1 VGRLLVISRL
11 ALADIK
17 RRRVQSAL
25 LLLMIVTTTTT
36 LTIAL
41 ALHKVTDSPF
51 ARTRAATRGPDIV
64 AEINPPAGTRSGV
77 TRGFAPLVHAR
88 GVAGTGDVAGTGG
101 VAGTS
106 GPYPIAF
113 TGLSSRGMDLD
124 AEVEGRDVAPAAVDQ
139 PVLTA
144 GRWIAP
150 GQAVI
155 ERGFADALRL
165 GVGDTIRL
173 GGRPFRVAGIAVSTA
188 QCFYPITAPGL
199 IWLTR
204 SDADSLATPQ
214 QPVGYIFNLRLTDP
228 SSAQTFE
235 NGPAA
240 TAFYNVTTNQPK
252 SFLSSWQDIERQDFK
267 VISVDQKVLL
277 IVGTLLALLAIA
289 SIAVVVGSRVA
300 EQTRRVGLLKAVG
313 ATPMMVAVVLLAEN
327 LLLALAAAA
336 VGVTVGQLI
345 APVLTNLG
353 NGLLGSPPTP
363 PLTLTSAA
371 EVLIVA
377 IAVAASAT
385 IVPAIRGAR
394 TSTICALNDPAHP
407 PRRRPALIALSARL
421 PVPLLLAVR
430 LVARRMRRSL
440 LTAASLTIAV
450 AMVVAALTLEH
461 KVELTN
467 QQRVAAVGGATV
479 ADRVTHLVFLLSAI
493 LVALAA
499 LNAIFTTWATV
510 IDTQRPTALAKALG
524 ATPRQVTAG
533 LAGAQ
538 LGPALLAA
546 VLGIPIGLALYRLA
560 GGNLHQAS
568 PPVLWLLAVI
578 PATLIAVAVLTAI
591 PARIGAGRAV
601 ADVLRSE

>member
-1 VGRLLVISRL
+1 MGRLLLVSRL
-11 ALADIK
+11 VIGDIK

-25 LLLMIVTTTTT
+25 LLMMILTTTTT
-36 LTIAL
+36 LTIGL

-64 AEINPPAGTRSGV
+64 AEINPPSATRSAV
-77 TRGFAPLVHAR
+77 THGFAPLVQA
-88 GVAGTGDVAGTGG
+88 GG

-113 TGLSSRGMDLD
+113 ARLSSRGVDVQ
-124 AEVEGRDVAPAAVDQ
+124 AEVEGRDVAAAAIDQ
-139 PVLTA
+139 PALTA
-144 GRWIAP
+144 GRWVAP

-155 ERGFADALRL
+155 ERGFADALGL
-165 GVGDTIRL
+165 GVGDRIRL
-173 GGRPFRVAGIAVSTA
+173 GGRRFRVAGIAVSTA

-204 SDADSLATPQ
+204 SDADSLAPGQ
-214 QPVGYIFNLRLTDP
+214 QPVGYILNLRLTDP
-228 SSAQTFE
+228 ASAAAFE
-235 NGPAA
+235 NGNAA
-240 TAFYNVTTNQPK
+240 NAFYNLTSNQAK
-252 SFLSSWQDIERQDFK
+252 SFLSSWEDIQRQDFK
-267 VISVDQKVLL
+267 VVSVDQRVLV
-277 IVGTLLALLAIA
+277 IVSTLLALLAIA
-289 SIAVVVGSRVA
+289 SIAVAVGSRMA

-313 ATPMMVAVVLLAEN
+313 ATPRMVAVVLLAEN
-327 LLLALAAAA
+327 LLLALTAAA
-336 VGVTVGQLI
+336 VGVIVGQLI

-353 NGLLGSPPTP
+353 NGLLGSPATP

-377 IAVAASAT
+377 IVVAACAT

-394 TSTICALNDPAHP
+394 TSTIRALNGPAHP
-407 PRRRPALIALSARL
+407 PRRRPWLIALSARL

-430 LVARRMRRSL
+430 LVARRIRRSL
-440 LTAASLTIAV
+440 LTAASMTIAV

-461 KVELTN
+461 KVQLTN

-493 LVALAA
+493 LVVLAA
-499 LNAIFTTWATV
+499 INAVFTTWATV
-510 IDTQRPTALAKALG
+510 IDAQRPTALAKALG
-524 ATPRQVTAG
+524 ATPRQITAG
-533 LAGAQ
+533 LASAQ

-546 VLGIPIGLALYRLA
+546 VLGIPIGLALYKFA
-560 GGNLHQAS
+560 GGNLDQAS
-568 PPVLWLLAVI
+568 PPTLWLGAVI
-578 PATLIAVAVLTAI
+578 PSTLIAVAVLTAI
-591 PARIGAGRAV
+591 PARIGANRAV